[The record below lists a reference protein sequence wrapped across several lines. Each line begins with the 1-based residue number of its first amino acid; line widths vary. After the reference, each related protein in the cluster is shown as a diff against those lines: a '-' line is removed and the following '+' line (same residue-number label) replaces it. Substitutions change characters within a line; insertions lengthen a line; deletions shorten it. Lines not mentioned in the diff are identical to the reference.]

1 MFYCVMKFMDV
12 VEHTMLQSEIDSID
26 SGSYEIM
33 DRTEKMAQKKNVT
46 RKKLLLGENSFSP
59 KT

>member
-1 MFYCVMKFMDV
+1 MKFMDV

>member
-1 MFYCVMKFMDV
+1 MKFMDV

-33 DRTEKMAQKKNVT
+33 GLTEKMAQKKNVS
-46 RKKLLLGENSFSP
+46 RKKLLLGEKSFSP